1 MTPEIGQV
9 NPHIAANSWTISPAV
24 AVGVMDIPA
33 VPWVVPS
40 AVSAAPAEVS
50 WEAALAQRSQEH
62 AKAIPAGLKE
72 IADQLLS
79 RLRDKKKFRAS
90 RNLNHWRTMRPST

>member
-40 AVSAAPAEVS
+40 AVSAAPPRDGK
-50 WEAALAQRSQEH
+50 QRLLKGRKEH
-62 AKAIPAGLKE
+62 AKAIPAGLPRK
-72 IADQLLS
+72 
-79 RLRDKKKFRAS
+79 
-90 RNLNHWRTMRPST
+90 